1 MRNPYSTRVFLSAA
15 AIGAAGG
22 VVAIGLNWLFLAIN
36 VTPLATLI
44 IVALF
49 GVWVLP
55 GMLAQVLFK
64 APGIA
69 LFTML
74 VAALVNAPFT
84 PYGVAQIWSSI
95 IFGVLLELPF
105 AVTLYRFGSR
115 RMFWIAHPLSQLL
128 VIPFYVVGFDL
139 AAFAWW
145 VLPMFV
151 VLTLASAAFFTWL
164 AQWLAARLQAAGVA
178 RPRPVRVAPP
188 TPPAPPLDRA

>member
-22 VVAIGLNWLFLAIN
+22 VLAIALNWVFIAIN
-36 VTPLATLI
+36 TTALATLL
-44 IVALF
+44 IVAVF

-55 GMLAQVLFK
+55 GMLSQVLFK
-64 APGIA
+64 APGIG
-69 LFTML
+69 LFTLL

-84 PYGVAQIWSSI
+84 PYGVAQIWSTV
-95 IFGVLLELPF
+95 IFGVILELPF

-145 VLPMFV
+145 VLGVFA

-164 AQWLAARLQAAGVA
+164 AQFLAGRLQAAGVA
-178 RPRPVRVAPP
+178 RPRRTPSVP
-188 TPPAPPLDRA
+188 PPAPAPPAVEG